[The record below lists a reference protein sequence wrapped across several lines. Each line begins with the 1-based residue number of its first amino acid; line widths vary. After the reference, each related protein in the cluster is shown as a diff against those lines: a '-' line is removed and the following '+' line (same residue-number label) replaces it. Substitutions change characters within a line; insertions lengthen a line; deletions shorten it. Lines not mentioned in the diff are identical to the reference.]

1 MRTSPPPDLGAHAV
15 PPPRLLLA
23 DVLLAA
29 VLAGIAFAGLA
40 LAPQQAEFEDP
51 DVVAGVLAVG
61 QTLPLALRRR
71 AAGVALVAVW
81 LATAGYLV
89 LGYPPNTPVFV
100 GAIAAT
106 YAVAAFG
113 RGRTP
118 LAGAVFV
125 AGALAAL
132 AVAAAAADGEWKV
145 IDFAAGALAFLTA
158 WVLGDRVRTRR
169 AYTAALEDRA
179 VRLEREREAEAKAA
193 VLDERNRMARELHD
207 VVAHSVSVMVV
218 QATAARRVLPNDVA
232 GAEEALASIEATGRA
247 ALSELRTLL
256 GALRTDEEL
265 GSLRPQPDLAALPE
279 LVERTR
285 VAGLPVELRIAGKRR
300 PLSPGVDVSAYRIV
314 QEGLTNVLKHA
325 PGARAIV
332 VVGYE
337 EDGLR
342 VEVSDDGS
350 GAPTESGD
358 GAGHGLMGMRERVVL
373 LGGHLTAGPLP
384 GGGFA
389 VRAFFPL
396 QPAT

>member
-1 MRTSPPPDLGAHAV
+1 M
-15 PPPRLLLA
+15 PPPRLLVA

-29 VLAGIAFAGLA
+29 VLVGIAFAGLA
-40 LAPQQAEFEDP
+40 MAPHQAEFEEP
-51 DVVAGVLAVG
+51 DVIAGVLALG
-61 QTLPLALRRR
+61 QTLPLAVRRH
-71 AAGVALVAVW
+71 APGAVLVAVW

-106 YAVAAFG
+106 YAVAAYG

-118 LAGAVFV
+118 VGGAVFV
-125 AGALAAL
+125 AGGLAAL
-132 AVAAAAADGEWKV
+132 AVAGATAEADWKV
-145 IDFAAGALAFLTA
+145 VDLAASALAFLTA

-207 VVAHSVSVMVV
+207 VVAHGVSVIVV

-232 GAEEALASIEATGRA
+232 GAEEALANIEATGRT

-256 GALRTDEEL
+256 GALRTDDEL
-265 GSLRPQPDLAALPE
+265 CSLRPQPGLAALPE

-285 VAGLPVELRIAGKRR
+285 VAGLPVELRVAGKCR

-325 PGARAIV
+325 PGAQATV
-332 VVGYE
+332 VVGYD

-350 GAPTESGD
+350 GAPTDSREGP
-358 GAGHGLMGMRERVVL
+358 GHGLMGMRERVVL
-373 LGGHLTAGPLP
+373 LGGELTAGPLP

-396 QPAT
+396 QPTT

>member
-1 MRTSPPPDLGAHAV
+1 MRTSPPPDPGAGAV
-15 PPPRLLLA
+15 LPPRLLLA
-23 DVLLAA
+23 DVLVAA

-40 LAPQQAEFEDP
+40 VAPHQAEFEEP
-51 DVVAGVLAVG
+51 DLVAGVLTLG

-71 AAGVALVAVW
+71 APGAVLVAVW
-81 LATAGYLV
+81 LATVAYLV

-106 YAVAAFG
+106 YAVAAYG
-113 RGRTP
+113 PGRTP

-132 AVAAAAADGEWKV
+132 AIAGAAAEADWALV
-145 IDFAAGALAFLTA
+145 DFAASALAFLTA

-193 VLDERNRMARELHD
+193 VLDERSRMARELHD
-207 VVAHSVSVMVV
+207 VVAHGVSVIVV

-232 GAEEALASIEATGRA
+232 AAQEALASIEATGRT

-256 GALRTDEEL
+256 GALRTEDEL
-265 GSLRPQPDLAALPE
+265 GSLRPQPDLNALAE

-285 VAGLPVELRIAGKRR
+285 VAGLPVELRIAGERR

-325 PGARAIV
+325 PGARATV
-332 VVGYE
+332 VVGYD

-342 VEVSDDGS
+342 VEVSDDGP
-350 GAPTESGD
+350 GAPIESRD
-358 GAGHGLMGMRERVVL
+358 GAGHGLMGMRERVIL
-373 LGGHLTAGPLP
+373 LGGDLTAGPLP

-396 QPAT
+396 QPVT

>member
-1 MRTSPPPDLGAHAV
+1 MRTSPPPDPGAGAV
-15 PPPRLLLA
+15 LPPRLLLA
-23 DVLLAA
+23 DVLVAA

-40 LAPQQAEFEDP
+40 VAPHQAEFEEP
-51 DVVAGVLAVG
+51 DLVAGVLALG

-71 AAGVALVAVW
+71 APGAVLVAVW
-81 LATAGYLV
+81 LATVAYLV

-106 YAVAAFG
+106 YAVAAYG
-113 RGRTP
+113 PGRTP

-132 AVAAAAADGEWKV
+132 AIAGAAAEADWALV
-145 IDFAAGALAFLTA
+145 DFAASALAFLTA

-193 VLDERNRMARELHD
+193 VLDERSRMARELHD
-207 VVAHSVSVMVV
+207 VVAHGVSVIVV

-232 GAEEALASIEATGRA
+232 AAQEALASIEATGRT

-256 GALRTDEEL
+256 GALRTEDEL
-265 GSLRPQPDLAALPE
+265 GSLRPQPDLNALAE

-285 VAGLPVELRIAGKRR
+285 VAGLPVELRIAGERR

-325 PGARAIV
+325 PGARATV
-332 VVGYE
+332 VVGYD

-342 VEVSDDGS
+342 VEVSDDGP
-350 GAPTESGD
+350 GAPIESRD
-358 GAGHGLMGMRERVVL
+358 GAGHGLMGMRERVIL
-373 LGGHLTAGPLP
+373 LGGDLTAGPLP

-396 QPAT
+396 QPVT

>member
-1 MRTSPPPDLGAHAV
+1 MRTSPPPEPGGRAV
-15 PPPRLLLA
+15 LRPRLLLV

-29 VLAGIAFAGLA
+29 VFAGIAFAGLA
-40 LAPQQAEFEDP
+40 MAPQQAEFEDP
-51 DVVAGVLAVG
+51 DVVAGVLALG

-71 AAGVALVAVW
+71 APGAVLVAVW
-81 LATAGYLV
+81 LATAGYLA
-89 LGYPPNTPVFV
+89 LGYPPSTPVFL

-106 YAVAAFG
+106 YAVAAYG

-118 LAGAVFV
+118 LAGAIFV

-132 AVAAAAADGEWKV
+132 AVAGAAAEADWGLV
-145 IDFAAGALAFLTA
+145 DFAAGALAFLTA

-207 VVAHSVSVMVV
+207 VVAHGVSVIVV

-232 GAEEALASIEATGRA
+232 AAEEALASIEATGRT

-256 GALRTDEEL
+256 GALRTDDEL

-285 VAGLPVELRIAGKRR
+285 LAGLPVELRIAGNRR
-300 PLSPGVDVSAYRIV
+300 PLTPGVDVSAYRIV

-325 PGARAIV
+325 PGARATV

-337 EDGLR
+337 DDGLR
-342 VEVSDDGS
+342 VEVSDDGPA
-350 GAPTESGD
+350 APVESRD

-373 LGGHLTAGPLP
+373 LGGDLTAGPLP
-384 GGGFA
+384 EGGFA

-396 QPAT
+396 QPTT